1 VLNWN
6 QLEDPMRNPIATL
19 GIFVLALFALSSTA
33 RAQVYFPASGAHRDP
48 ASAAAE
54 KTAPIPPYDPHDLSG
69 IWIGRGPALLSDKQ
83 APPFTPLGQKMFD
96 ANKPSQYGRGNT
108 LSTHHYIPTQGND
121 PLAKCDPLGYP
132 RNLGGGPF
140 EMVQTPGKIVQIFE
154 EGRRVREIWTD
165 GRKLPDDLDP
175 RWYGW
180 AVGHWEGD
188 TLVVESTG
196 YDERAWVDTNGYPH
210 SDQMKMVERYSHPDA
225 TTLQIS
231 MTLQD
236 PKVYT
241 KPWSGQKTF
250 KMELPKGLTV
260 LSEWYCV
267 PSEEESFNENVRD
280 KAAGLD
286 DNK

>member
-1 VLNWN
+1 
-6 QLEDPMRNPIATL
+6 MRNRIVSL
-19 GIFVLALFALSSTA
+19 VILLVALLVFSSPTV
-33 RAQVYFPASGAHRDP
+33 AQVYFPAAGGNRDP
-48 ASAAAE
+48 ESAAAAKAAAE
-54 KTAPIPPYDPHDLSG
+54 PAYVPHDLSG
-69 IWIGRGPALLSDKQ
+69 IWLGRGGGPLSDKE
-83 APPFTPLGQKMFD
+83 APPMTPLGKEKFS

-108 LSTHHYIPTQGND
+108 LTPGHVVPAFGND

-140 EMVQTPGKIVQIFE
+140 EMVQTPDKIVQIFE

-165 GRKLPDDLDP
+165 GRKLPDYLEA

-180 AVGHWEGD
+180 AVGHWDGD

-196 YDERAWVDTNGYPH
+196 YDERAWLDTNGYPH
-210 SDQMKMVERYSHPDA
+210 SEGMHLVERYSHPDA
-225 TTLQIS
+225 MTLQIS
-231 MTLQD
+231 MTLED

-250 KMELPKGLTV
+250 KLELPKGLTV

-267 PSEEESFNENVRD
+267 PSEEESFNEQVRD
-280 KAAGLD
+280 PAAGKGKN
-286 DNK
+286 NK

>member
-1 VLNWN
+1 
-6 QLEDPMRNPIATL
+6 MRIRMVGLVMFVIAL
-19 GIFVLALFALSSTA
+19 FVLSLPGV
-33 RAQVYFPASGAHRDP
+33 AQVYFPSAAGHRAP
-48 ASAAAE
+48 ASAAAA
-54 KTAPIPPYDPHDLSG
+54 KAAPIPAYDPHDLSG
-69 IWIGRGPALLSDKQ
+69 VWLGRGGALLSDKE
-83 APPFTPLGQKMFD
+83 APPFTPVGQKMFD
-96 ANKPSQYGRGNT
+96 AAKPSQYGRGNT
-108 LSTHHYIPTQGND
+108 LTAHHYVPAFGND

-140 EMVQTPGKIVQIFE
+140 EMAQTKDKIFQIFE

-188 TLVVESTG
+188 TLVVESSG
-196 YDERAWVDTNGYPH
+196 YDERAWLDTNGYPH
-210 SDQMKMVERYSHPDA
+210 SAGMRLVERYRHPDA
-225 TTLQIS
+225 TTLEIS
-231 MTLQD
+231 MTLDD

-241 KPWSGQKTF
+241 KTWSGQKTY

-260 LSEWYCV
+260 LHEFYCV

-280 KAAGLD
+280 PAAGLAD
-286 DNK
+286 KKNQ